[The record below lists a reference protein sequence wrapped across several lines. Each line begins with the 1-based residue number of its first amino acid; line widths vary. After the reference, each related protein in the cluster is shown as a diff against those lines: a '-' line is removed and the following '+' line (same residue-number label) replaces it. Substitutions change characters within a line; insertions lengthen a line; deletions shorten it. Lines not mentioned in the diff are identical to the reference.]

1 LYATGI
7 HLYSLLIENPLATK
21 CGCGGQV
28 FTISLMPINPDLLP
42 YLELWKSDILSFAE
56 EFFPHLLT
64 KPSADFQKKIYG
76 ALSKKHRSL
85 CIEVFRGGGKSTIC
99 LIIKPI
105 HFAIFNQTGDITLIS
120 KSESFVINEI
130 NRKIK
135 HEFDHNEKLR
145 KIFGDQT
152 TEKWSETYFVLK
164 NGIAFE
170 GLGIGGQLRGGRR
183 GLIVLD
189 DLEDEESAISED
201 QRDKLKRR
209 IGKEIAPKLLPDGEM
224 VYVGTPVHQ
233 LCYIHQVYQTP
244 NNGWEK
250 LMFPAYKEGRQ
261 ESGYE
266 QWQEMYNHTFLQ
278 GEKTKWGTNYFSSE
292 YLCNPIVDENCPIKE
307 DQIRYWKDLPQ
318 QYSCVI
324 SVDPAYSDDA
334 SADYKVAAIVA
345 IDQAQNRYLLTYLRT
360 HDTLGEFQDGIIN
373 LFLQHR
379 SYCTGVGIPNSGV
392 EKSFFDSFM
401 KKCEERKI
409 YPPVIELKNSFMRS
423 GTSISVTNKKSRV
436 TAALQPLFQSGKYYI
451 RPEHLE
457 ARDELLTI
465 GQSRHDD
472 IVDCLA
478 YAEQILQPVFYNA
491 QEAENRYE
499 EVETVNRGETGY
511 GDY

>member
-1 LYATGI
+1 ML
-7 HLYSLLIENPLATK
+7 NPK
-21 CGCGGQV
+21 
-28 FTISLMPINPDLLP
+28 DLLP
-42 YLELWKSDILSFAE
+42 YHEVWKNDILKFAE

-64 KPSADFQKKIYG
+64 KPSAPFQKEIYK
-76 ALSKKHRSL
+76 ALGLRHRSL

-105 HFAIFNQTGDITLIS
+105 HFALYHQLGDITLIS
-120 KSESFVINEI
+120 KSESFVLNEI

-135 HEFDHNEKLR
+135 FEFEQNEKLR
-145 KIFGDQT
+145 QVFGDLT

-164 NGIAFE
+164 HGIAFE

-261 ESGYE
+261 EDGKE
-266 QWQEMYNHTFLQ
+266 QWKEMYNHTFLQ
-278 GEKTKWGTNYFSSE
+278 GEKSKWGSNYFSSE

-307 DQIRYWKDLPQ
+307 DQIRYWSELPK

-324 SVDPAYSDDA
+324 SVDPAYSEDA
-334 SADYKVAAIVA
+334 TADYKVATVVA
-345 IDQAQNRYLLTYLRT
+345 IDQAGNRYLLTYLRT

-373 LFLQHR
+373 LFLQHKN
-379 SYCTGVGIPNSGV
+379 YCTGVGIPNSGV

-401 KKCEERKI
+401 KKCEERKT
-409 YPPVIELKNSFMRS
+409 YLPVMELKNAFTRA
-423 GTSISVTNKKSRV
+423 GTSSNVRNKQARI

-472 IVDCLA
+472 IVDCLC
-478 YAEQILQPVFYNA
+478 YAEQVLMPVFFDMQQAN
-491 QEAENRYE
+491 ERYD
-499 EVETVNRGETGY
+499 EVEEINRGAAGY
-511 GDY
+511 GEDE